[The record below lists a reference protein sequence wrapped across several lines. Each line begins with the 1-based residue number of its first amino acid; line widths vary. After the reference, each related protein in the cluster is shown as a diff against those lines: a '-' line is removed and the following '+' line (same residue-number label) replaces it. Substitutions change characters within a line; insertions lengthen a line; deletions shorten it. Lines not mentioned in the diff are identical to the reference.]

1 MKKKGFYL
9 AIALFLPVFIFM
21 FLRFFGKNQ
30 FDIPVYF
37 QNGVADIAKE
47 CGGDYTKPYHVPD
60 SVMGLARQ
68 EESTRATLI
77 VLDSSSQLTTNLK
90 RLWNDFEKDEVA
102 ILNLENYSSH
112 RLAKWK
118 QCVLMAEESWTV
130 VLVDDDKR
138 IRGYYNP
145 VSLEE
150 TDRMLVELK
159 ILLKK
164 Y

>member
-9 AIALFLPVFIFM
+9 AIALCLPVFIFM

-30 FDIPVYF
+30 FNIPVYY
-37 QNGVADIAKE
+37 QNGVADIASE
-47 CGGDYTKPYHVPD
+47 CGGDYTKSYYVPD
-60 SVMGLARQ
+60 SVIGLAGQ
-68 EESTRATLI
+68 GESTRATL
-77 VLDSSSQLTTNLK
+77 VLLDSSPQLETNLK
-90 RLWNDFEKDEVA
+90 RLWNDFEKSEVA
-102 ILNLENYSSH
+102 ILNLENYSPQ
-112 RLAKWK
+112 RLLKWK
-118 QCVLMAEESWTV
+118 RCVLMLEEPWTV
-130 VLVDDDKR
+130 VLVDEQKR